1 MEDIMSR
8 LKNWFIQQEWKVII
22 NPDKS
27 VKLSSASTKRYSTMD
42 AEYFTFLKSFQ
53 RVISNDERT
62 WFLCAN
68 EYNEISDLAFKWN
81 EFELLSLEAAQG
93 DDEWKGE
100 IEAWWKHK
108 LPIIM
113 SVKNGYSFYA
123 IDLDS
128 ETSAIIKGEEPEF
141 EEAEIV
147 TKDFYEFLNML
158 MSSKIEI

>member
-1 MEDIMSR
+1 M
-8 LKNWFIQQEWKVII
+8 
-22 NPDKS
+22 
-27 VKLSSASTKRYSTMD
+27 
-42 AEYFTFLKSFQ
+42 
-53 RVISNDERT
+53 
-62 WFLCAN
+62 
-68 EYNEISDLAFKWN
+68 
-81 EFELLSLEAAQG
+81 SLEAAQG

-147 TKDFYEFLNML
+147 AKDFYEFLNML